1 MVKLSKYTLLIC
13 AIVYIITYLILVLYR
28 ISYPFELEWCEGSSV
43 HQVMKILSG
52 EKIYVPPSLEFISL
66 PYTPLYFY
74 ISAAV
79 SKIIGIGFTPLR
91 IVSFISSLGCFL
103 IIFFLVK
110 RETRSNFAGLLSASL
125 FAATFR
131 TSGAWFDIARV
142 DSLFLFLL
150 LMSIYIIKLNDS
162 SISLILA
169 GILVSLS
176 FLTKQTALIISVP
189 IMLYCILLDRY
200 RSIFYFGTII
210 LIIGGSTL
218 LLNYMHD
225 RWFNYYVFKVPTF
238 APLLKNMFVVFWAK
252 DIIAPMFIACSMS
265 VFYLFVQISKS
276 NKKNALFYFLT
287 SIGMVSGALLPRLH
301 LGGYVNVLLPAYAII
316 SIFFG
321 LATHTTLE
329 FIQGIPINKRKFT
342 EICLYLIC
350 IIQFVVLKYD
360 PLSQIPTKED
370 LAAGKDFINTL
381 SHLQGDIIVPSH
393 PYLPIL
399 AGKRSYAH
407 DYLMYETL
415 CGNFSLIKAKLNSE
429 IVQAIREKR
438 FSAIILDSPFPWFQ
452 EEISKNYLNQGS
464 VFTNPS
470 VFWPVTGRS
479 TRPEFIYV
487 PKRDGSD

>member
-1 MVKLSKYTLLIC
+1 MSRFFKYALLGY
-13 AIVYIITYLILVLYR
+13 ALLYFIIYCILVFYR
-28 ISYPFELEWCEGSSV
+28 IQYPFELEWCEGSSV

-79 SKIIGIGFTPLR
+79 SQVIGIGFTPLR

-103 IIFFLVK
+103 VIYFFVK
-110 RETRSNFAGLLSASL
+110 RETRSNLSGLLSASL

-131 TSGAWFDIARV
+131 ASGAWFDIARV

-176 FLTKQTALIISVP
+176 FMTKQTALVISLP
-189 IMLYCILLDRY
+189 IMLYCILLNRY

-210 LIIGGSTL
+210 VIIGVSTF

-225 RWFNYYVFKVPTF
+225 GWFNYYVFKVPTL
-238 APLLKNMFVVFWAK
+238 APLLKKMFVVFWAK

-276 NKKNALFYFLT
+276 NKKNSLFYFLT
-287 SIGMVSGALLPRLH
+287 SIGMVSGALLSRLH
-301 LGGYVNVLLPAYAII
+301 LGGYENVLLPAYAII

-329 FIQGIPINKRKFT
+329 FIQGMPINKRKFT

-350 IIQFVVLKYD
+350 LIQFVVLKYD

-381 SHLQGDIIVPSH
+381 SRLQGDIIVPSH
-393 PYLPIL
+393 PYFVIL

-415 CGNFSLIKAKLNSE
+415 CGNLSLIKSKLNSE

-438 FSAIILDSPFPWFQ
+438 FSAIILDPPFSWFR
-452 EEISKNYLNQGS
+452 EEVSKYYKKQGLI
-464 VFTNPS
+464 FTNPR
-470 VFWPVTGRS
+470 VFWPVTGRR
-479 TRPEFIYV
+479 TRPEYIYV
-487 PKRDGSD
+487 PKK